1 MQYGLE
7 VNVINGEKPMEEL
20 VGRIVAA
27 TGIEEDLAQ
36 KAIGIILQ
44 LVKSEGPAD
53 KVAELFAALP
63 GAAEIAD
70 QYSDSGGGGLMGA
83 FGGGAMAALGKLQSA
98 GMGMGQIQ
106 SAGKEVIG
114 YAKENA
120 GEELVSDV
128 IGSIS
133 GLGGFV

>member
-1 MQYGLE
+1 
-7 VNVINGEKPMEEL
+7 MEEL
-20 VGRIVAA
+20 ISRIVAA
-27 TGIEEDLAQ
+27 TGIDEDMAK

-44 LVKSEGPAD
+44 LVKSEGPED

-63 GAAEIAD
+63 GAAEFAD
-70 QYSDSGGGGLMGA
+70 EHGDSGGGGLMGA

-98 GMGMGQIQ
+98 GMGMGDIQ
-106 SAGKEVIG
+106 TAGKEVIG

-120 GEELVSDV
+120 GEELVGDV
-128 IGSIS
+128 VGSIS

>member
-1 MQYGLE
+1 
-7 VNVINGEKPMEEL
+7 MEEL
-20 VGRIVAA
+20 INRIVASA
-27 TGIEEDLAQ
+27 GVDEELAK
-36 KAIGIILQ
+36 KAIAIILQ
-44 LVKSEGPAD
+44 LVKSEGPQD

-63 GAAEIAD
+63 GASEIAEEG
-70 QYSDSGGGGLMGA
+70 SDSSGGGLMGA

-133 GLGGFV
+133 GLGSFV

>member
-1 MQYGLE
+1 
-7 VNVINGEKPMEEL
+7 MEEL
-20 VGRIVAA
+20 IGRIVTA
-27 TGIEEDLAQ
+27 TGIDEALAK

-44 LVKSEGPAD
+44 LVKSEGPED
-53 KVAELFAALP
+53 KVGKLFAALP
-63 GAAEIAD
+63 GASEFAD
-70 QYSDSGGGGLMGA
+70 EFGDSGGGGLMGA
-83 FGGGAMAALGKLQSA
+83 FGGGTMAALGKLQSA
-98 GMGMGQIQ
+98 GMSMGDIQ

-128 IGSIS
+128 VGSIS

>member
-1 MQYGLE
+1 
-7 VNVINGEKPMEEL
+7 MEEL
-20 VGRIVAA
+20 ISRIVAA
-27 TGIEEDLAQ
+27 TGIDEALAK

-63 GAAEIAD
+63 GAAEFAEE
-70 QYSDSGGGGLMGA
+70 YGSNGGGGLMGA
-83 FGGGAMAALGKLQSA
+83 FGSGAMAALGKLQSA

-114 YAKENA
+114 YAKEKA